1 MKSEFDLKTKLTKY
15 RLDFAKKLDRVW
27 RDREG
32 VTAVEFA
39 MILPFMLVLFIAAV
53 EITGILN
60 HDRKISRISNSVTD
74 LVAQAQDISTT
85 EIGNLFDIGEKIL
98 APYPSTGL
106 NIVVASVSFDNNGV
120 ASVDWFDCKLSCSDW
135 SKGGKPPI
143 TLPATV
149 AKPNTSI
156 VVGQSNMTYTP
167 PFSGIFTEY
176 FKRAAS
182 HELSDTYYLRPR
194 LTDTVT
200 CDDC

>member
-1 MKSEFDLKTKLTKY
+1 MKPEFDLKTKLTKY
-15 RLDFAKKLDRVW
+15 RSDFTKKLDRVW

-98 APYPSTGL
+98 APYPPTGL
-106 NIVVASVSFDNNGV
+106 NIVVASVLIRQQWHSLG
-120 ASVDWFDCKLSCSDW
+120 
-135 SKGGKPPI
+135 
-143 TLPATV
+143 
-149 AKPNTSI
+149 
-156 VVGQSNMTYTP
+156 
-167 PFSGIFTEY
+167 
-176 FKRAAS
+176 
-182 HELSDTYYLRPR
+182 
-194 LTDTVT
+194 
-200 CDDC
+200 